1 MKKHFSL
8 VLFLVFSSTVFGQ
21 SGFNPPRT
29 TIAQPLQVQKIG
41 IDTTTVSNI
50 DTTNYLLK
58 QLVDSTDKDLYILND
73 SIRVYFS
80 QSDAVIDTTHTFR
93 LDEILEAV
101 SVNCEGINE
110 TNYINGKNTITFSAG
125 TAVIQNY
132 SFRSSIPTTTTTTVD
147 NNYVAPN
154 QNFTT
159 TATSRINDNRAT
171 IIAEFQ
177 CTAAGTL
184 IPRFRSEIAVLNGV
198 TLKVGTILRIEK
210 IM

>member
-1 MKKHFSL
+1 MYNF
-8 VLFLVFSSTVFGQ
+8 FIFAFFWFSSIAFGQ

>member
-29 TIAQPLQVQKIG
+29 TIAQPLQVQKVG
-41 IDTTTVSNI
+41 IDTSI
-50 DTTNYLLK
+50 
-58 QLVDSTDKDLYILND
+58 ILND

-125 TAVIQNY
+125 SICSYTLTVI
-132 SFRSSIPTTTTTTVD
+132 
-147 NNYVAPN
+147 
-154 QNFTT
+154 
-159 TATSRINDNRAT
+159 
-171 IIAEFQ
+171 E
-177 CTAAGTL
+177 G
-184 IPRFRSEIAVLNGV
+184 EV
-198 TLKVGTILRIEK
+198 TLEQLL
-210 IM
+210 